1 MKRILHV
8 IDTTGP
14 GGAETVFIELLS
26 RLKSER
32 YESIVVIRGTGWVY
46 DELQRRG
53 FEPYIVDAK
62 GSFNFRYL
70 LELMKIV
77 RRKKIDLIQAH
88 LLGSGVY
95 CSIVSLL
102 TRIPV
107 VVTLHGLVDVD
118 GERFLSAKFFI
129 LNKFSN
135 RLVLVSKDLLFRLK
149 AIVALNDDN
158 ISVIYNGADLKSYAL
173 EKHQKLKVELG
184 LKNTD
189 VLVGSVG
196 NVRTAKAYD
205 VLLRAAA
212 LLIQREPGVK
222 FLIVGDT
229 ENDLF
234 QEISAL
240 RSALSLEDA
249 VFFLGFRQHIPEFLA
264 GVDIFLLSS
273 ISEGCPV
280 SVVEAMASRVP
291 MVVTDCGGLSE
302 MVEDGV
308 SALMC
313 EPGSPEALLGGLERL
328 LNDSALREELA
339 ENGKEVAKQKF
350 SMDAMLDSYRSIY
363 EDLLCET

>member
-1 MKRILHV
+1 MKKMLHV

-14 GGAETVFIELLS
+14 GGAETVFIELLN
-26 RLKSER
+26 RLQSER
-32 YESIVVIRGTGWVY
+32 YESIVVIRGSGWVY
-46 DELQRRG
+46 DELRCRG

-70 LELMKIV
+70 LELVKIV
-77 RRKKIDLIQAH
+77 RREKIDLIQAH

-102 TRIPV
+102 TRVPV

-118 GERFLSAKFFI
+118 GERFLAAKFFI

-135 RLVLVSKDLLFRLK
+135 RLVLVSKDLLSRLK
-149 AIVALNDDN
+149 EVVVLNDEK
-158 ISVIYNGADLKSYAL
+158 ISVIYNGADLKSYEL
-173 EKHQKLKVELG
+173 EKHQKLKEELG
-184 LKNTD
+184 LNSTD
-189 VLVGSVG
+189 VLIGSVG

-212 LLIQREPGVK
+212 LLIKREPDVK
-222 FLIVGDT
+222 FLVVGDT
-229 ENDLF
+229 DNDLF

-240 RSALSLEDA
+240 RAELSLEES
-249 VFFLGFRQHIPEFLA
+249 VFFLGFRQNIPEFLA
-264 GVDIFLLSS
+264 GIDIFLLSS

-280 SVVEAMASRVP
+280 SVVEAMASHVP

-302 MVEDGV
+302 MVEDGS

-313 EPGSPEALLGGLERL
+313 EPGSPAAILGSLELLI
-328 LNDSALREELA
+328 NDHALRVTLA
-339 ENGKEVAKQKF
+339 ENGKEVAKQRF

-363 EDLLCET
+363 EGLLHKM

>member
-1 MKRILHV
+1 MNRILHV

-26 RLKSER
+26 RLQSDR

-46 DELQRRG
+46 DELSHRG

-77 RRKKIDLIQAH
+77 RKEKIDLIQAH

-102 TRIPV
+102 TRVPV

-129 LNKFSN
+129 INKFSN
-135 RLVLVSKDLLFRLK
+135 RLVLVSKDLLSHLRG
-149 AIVALNDDN
+149 IVALNDEA

-184 LKNTD
+184 LNSAD
-189 VLVGSVG
+189 VLIGSVG
-196 NVRTAKAYD
+196 NVRPAKAYD
-205 VLLRAAA
+205 ILLRAAA
-212 LLIQREPGVK
+212 LLAQREPRVK
-222 FLIVGDT
+222 FLVVGDT
-229 ENDLF
+229 ENNLF

-240 RSALSLEDA
+240 RSELSLDET
-249 VFFLGFRQHIPEFLA
+249 VFFLGFRQNIPEFLA
-264 GVDIFLLSS
+264 GIDIFLLSS

-280 SVVEAMASRVP
+280 SVAEAMASHVP
-291 MVVTDCGGLSE
+291 MVVTDCGGVSE
-302 MVEDGV
+302 MVEDGS

-313 EPGSPEALLGGLERL
+313 EPGSPEAILGSLERL
-328 LNDSALREELA
+328 LNDHVLREKLA
-339 ENGKEVAKQKF
+339 KNGWEVSKLKF
-350 SMDAMLDSYRSIY
+350 SMNAMLNSYRSIY
-363 EDLLCET
+363 EGLLGKK